1 MNISDLVK
9 IKDKQYLF
17 DKNGTPVYG
26 IQKVY
31 QGNTYSAYYFGES
44 SQCYLIKGKQNI
56 KESSGKSEEYFFQTS
71 TGKGLT
77 GTKDS
82 KLYYKGRL
90 VRANEY
96 MKYQVFAVP
105 NESGSGTTNY
115 VVNSSGKIV
124 SNGKV
129 KDADKVEY
137 KTNSSGV
144 LTAIDGSTNISGSFE
159 TPQEPDWANND

>member
-1 MNISDLVK
+1 
-9 IKDKQYLF
+9 
-17 DKNGTPVYG
+17 
-26 IQKVY
+26 
-31 QGNTYSAYYFGES
+31 
-44 SQCYLIKGKQNI
+44 
-56 KESSGKSEEYFFQTS
+56 
-71 TGKGLT
+71 
-77 GTKDS
+77 
-82 KLYYKGRL
+82 
-90 VRANEY
+90 
-96 MKYQVFAVP
+96 MKYQVFALP